1 MQFRQWQHILHQ
13 EVIFHLHNA
22 VVIPFLIFDD
32 LFKDFWID
40 SPCIIFKSLIRR
52 KIFRLYDI
60 RLWRYIDFDFFIT
73 SQISF
78 FGHFFFGKW
87 IVDEVGCCVV
97 EVEGIDIARKIFSQT
112 SIFSHLREYFV
123 GECESFF
130 FGVLL
135 IEDVELF
142 VFESNT
148 SQAIGTIF

>member
-1 MQFRQWQHILHQ
+1 MQFRQWQPILHQ

-73 SQISF
+73 SKVACF
-78 FGHFFFGKW
+78 ADVCFG
-87 IVDEVGCCVV
+87 EVFYKRGDRIV
-97 EVEGIDIARKIFSQT
+97 EVEGIHGSW
-112 SIFSHLREYFV
+112 E
-123 GECESFF
+123 
-130 FGVLL
+130 
-135 IEDVELF
+135 EL
-142 VFESNT
+142 S
-148 SQAIGTIF
+148 